1 MKEEYRHLNLEERER
16 LYSLKEQGLSL
27 REIGRRL
34 GRSHSSLSRELG
46 RNVRYGSEYIPCK
59 ADKKAQKRGCEQR
72 YRAPLK
78 KTRIILYVREYLK
91 LGLSPEA
98 IAGRLSIDHP
108 EESIDDDTIYEY
120 IYHPKNKRRKL
131 WQYLPLARKKRMK
144 KEGRKVK
151 RSSKIPEAVSI
162 DRRPKNINTRN
173 YPGHW
178 ETDLMEG
185 KKTDRSVVCASVER
199 LTRFV
204 VLSKLPDKK
213 AQSKTNSLVSRL
225 TVYPKRF
232 RKTLTMDNGSENTY
246 HQQIKAYT
254 GMNSYFCHP
263 YHSWEKGTVEN
274 TIGRLR
280 RFIPKGTSIDEISE
294 DYLKQIEEKMN
305 NTPRKCLGFMTP
317 QEMKLQVLRN
327 Y

>member
-1 MKEEYRHLNLEERER
+1 MKVEYRHLNLEERER
-16 LYSLKEQGLSL
+16 LYGLKEQGFSL
-27 REIGRRL
+27 RDIGRRL
-34 GRSHSSLSRELG
+34 ERSHSSLSRELE
-46 RNVRYGSEYIPCK
+46 RNAKYGSEYIPCK
-59 ADKKAQKRGCEQR
+59 AEKKARKRGVEQR
-72 YRAPLK
+72 YQAPLK
-78 KTRIILYVREYLK
+78 NTTIILYVREQLR

-98 IAGRLSIDHP
+98 IAGRLPFDHP
-108 EESIDDDTIYEY
+108 GETIDDDTIYEY
-120 IYHPKNKRRKL
+120 IYHPKNKRKKL
-131 WQYLPLARKKRMK
+131 WQYLPLGRKKRMK

-151 RSSKIPEAVSI
+151 RLSKIPGAVSI
-162 DRRPKNINTRN
+162 DRRPKSIDARLH
-173 YPGHW
+173 PGHW

-185 KKTDRSVVCASVER
+185 KKTDRAVVCASVER
-199 LTRFV
+199 LTRLV
-204 VLSKLPDKK
+204 VLTKMPDKK
-213 AQSKTNSLVSRL
+213 AQSKTNSLISRL
-225 TVYPKRF
+225 TLYPKRF

-246 HQQIKAYT
+246 HPQVKAYT

-294 DYLKQIEEKMN
+294 DYLKQIEERMN

>member
-1 MKEEYRHLNLEERER
+1 MKVEYRHLNLEERER
-16 LYSLKEQGLSL
+16 LYSLKEQGCSL
-27 REIGRRL
+27 REMGRRL
-34 GRSHSSLSRELG
+34 GRSHSSLSRELV

-59 ADKKAQKRGCEQR
+59 AEKKAKKRGGAQR
-72 YRAPLK
+72 YQAPLK
-78 KTRIILYVREYLK
+78 NTTIILYVREQLR
-91 LGLSPEA
+91 LGFSPEA
-98 IAGRLSIDHP
+98 IAGRLPYDHP
-108 EESIDDDTIYEY
+108 GETIDDETIYRY
-120 IYHPKNKRRKL
+120 IYHQKNKRKKM
-131 WQYLPLARKKRMK
+131 WQYLPRARKKRMK

-151 RSSKIPEAVSI
+151 RSSKIPGAISI
-162 DRRPKNINTRN
+162 DKRPKSIDTRKHQ
-173 YPGHW
+173 GHW

-185 KKTDRSVVCASVER
+185 KKTDRSVICASVER
-199 LTRFV
+199 LTRLV
-204 VLSKLPDKK
+204 VLTKMPDKK
-213 AQSKTNSLVSRL
+213 AQSKVNSLISRL

-246 HQQIKAYT
+246 HQQIKTYT

-280 RFIPKGTSIDEISE
+280 RFIPKGSSIDEISE
-294 DYLKQIEEKMN
+294 EYLKLVEDRMN

-317 QEMKLQVLRN
+317 LEMKLHVLRH